1 MQLKY
6 FARPLG
12 RFNYFIS
19 PRNITQNHSTT
30 KATKQ
35 DQIPTSALKKREKD
49 ENNKSKLKMQGWQ
62 IHSYGGVEELQFSD
76 KLKVP
81 QLRQANECLVR
92 VTTTTVNPID
102 VAMLSNDLNN
112 SHKGYRD

>member
-19 PRNITQNHSTT
+19 QRNVTQNHSTT

-102 VAMLSNDLNN
+102 VAMLSNDLNDL
-112 SHKGYRD
+112 HKGYRN

>member
-12 RFNYFIS
+12 SFNYFIS
-19 PRNITQNHSTT
+19 QRYVTQNHSTT

-35 DQIPTSALKKREKD
+35 DQIPSALKKREKD
-49 ENNKSKLKMQGWQ
+49 EYNKSKLKMQGWQ

-102 VAMLSNDLNN
+102 VAMLSNDLNDL
-112 SHKGYRD
+112 HKGYRN